1 MSQFLD
7 AATAADDDDN
17 DAKVIAIPRVLSENN
32 RAKNVYF
39 YCMSSVLV
47 KPIRN
52 CITFKFIL
60 LVSRRPVHYRKYTC
74 VYNNG
79 EGPMI

>member
-7 AATAADDDDN
+7 AAAAAAADDDDN

-39 YCMSSVLV
+39 
-47 KPIRN
+47 
-52 CITFKFIL
+52 L
-60 LVSRRPVHYRKYTC
+60 LHV
-74 VYNNG
+74 
-79 EGPMI
+79 